1 MRFEGAEYREDD
13 FVDGMRRYVSEAH
26 PIYAM
31 DDAHGSALHEFLF
44 AASPDPE
51 GLLALFAAN
60 RKREVDDAVLK
71 RDVVA
76 SIVAT
81 SFERRIVERP
91 SDPHRAALY
100 DALALAFANFA
111 FDPSYEDAHTR
122 TSLEVGDFFADGR
135 FPPCAESRAAFERH
149 LPGMLE
155 AWRDRVTRKG
165 TSSFF
170 GIVLRHLGAAG
181 GEALVREWPGM
192 DAEERKDL
200 LLRLKDEEDL
210 LVGARLG
217 LVAALLDPSL
227 EVREAALAALRKQ
240 GAPVPLLDP
249 STPDEGMAAA
259 SGPLRDWARK
269 TRS

>member
-1 MRFEGAEYREDD
+1 MRWEGAEYREDD
-13 FVDGMRRYVSEAH
+13 FVDGMRRYVSEDH

-31 DDAHGSALHEFLF
+31 DDGHGSALHEFLF
-44 AASPDPE
+44 AASPDPR

-71 RDVVA
+71 RDLVA

-155 AWRDRVTRKG
+155 AWRGRVTRRSGRTCSCGSRTRRISSSEPVSASSRRSWTPPWRSGRPPWPRSGSRGRRSPCSIPRPRTRGWRPPRGPSG
-165 TSSFF
+165 T
-170 GIVLRHLGAAG
+170 GHARQDRDTIPVWRAA
-181 GEALVREWPGM
+181 
-192 DAEERKDL
+192 
-200 LLRLKDEEDL
+200 
-210 LVGARLG
+210 
-217 LVAALLDPSL
+217 
-227 EVREAALAALRKQ
+227 
-240 GAPVPLLDP
+240 
-249 STPDEGMAAA
+249 
-259 SGPLRDWARK
+259 
-269 TRS
+269 